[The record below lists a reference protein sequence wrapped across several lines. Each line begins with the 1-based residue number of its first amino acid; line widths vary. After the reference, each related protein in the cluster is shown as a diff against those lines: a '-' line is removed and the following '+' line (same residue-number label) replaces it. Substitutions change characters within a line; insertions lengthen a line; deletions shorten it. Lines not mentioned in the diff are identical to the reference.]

1 MRTPLPWIMAHALGC
16 SYSRNIQFAQ
26 ELQAGVNDVE
36 GSWAITQLQSL
47 DDVFMESGSKM
58 RYLVDCILMY
68 TTLVKRMIV
77 PNDTGLNSFNAW
89 AHKLS
94 KLCFDVEAAVGLEFL
109 CVGDK
114 WDPQCGAT
122 TCMCC

>member
-1 MRTPLPWIMAHALGC
+1 MRTPLTRIMAHALGC
-16 SYSRNIQFAQ
+16 SHSRNIHFAQ

-68 TTLVKRMIV
+68 MTLVKRMIV

-89 AHKLS
+89 S
-94 KLCFDVEAAVGLEFL
+94 
-109 CVGDK
+109 
-114 WDPQCGAT
+114 T
-122 TCMCC
+122 